1 MSNRRSILTV
11 IGAFLIP
18 LVGLTGEVYAQNG
31 RITGV
36 VTQSTSSQA
45 LAGAQIH
52 LEGTSHGIVTN
63 QSGRFLLNDI
73 PPGTYTLQ
81 AVLIGHSARSM
92 PVTVAAGQTLTLNI
106 VLEQIAISMQEIVV
120 TGMGGATAKAK
131 TPFEIAS
138 VNARDIPVV
147 GANAVSSIQG
157 KVAGAMVVQGS
168 GRPGSAP
175 AVLLR
180 GPKSINATGR
190 SQEPLYIVDGVI
202 LGSDIVDIGGLDI
215 DRVEI
220 VKGAAAASLYGS
232 RAANGV
238 VQITTRRGRQMADQR
253 IRYTVRSEFGQS
265 DLPGKFDF
273 LQHHAWKLTPDGTMF
288 VDNNGTPCHF
298 LDCSSPQLAGQTAG
312 TATAGAWNTFATN
325 PWPGGTYDQV
335 GRFFEGGDWMET
347 YVSAS
352 GRTGGTNFH
361 ASFSNTNE
369 GGVMTSQRGFERKNF
384 RLNLDQNI
392 REDIQL
398 SASAF
403 YSRSDEDPRSGALF
417 DLTRMLAGIDLT
429 NCLGDDN
436 KIIPGSNCL
445 DNPER
450 LLINT
455 NPTNVESPNPLYESV
470 ARDFSRTRGRFL
482 GAVTASYRPLDWLE
496 LSSNVSYDRFDNE
509 DVLHTPKGYRT
520 IAPSNTLNNGQLDY
534 SDTRREALNAN
545 AKVTGRFSLG
555 SNIRNTTTLQYL
567 YEQRETESNS
577 TNGFNYAVTGVP
589 SLDNIDPTSLDA
601 SSSRTPIKM
610 DGYFVITDFDI
621 ADKYVANFLVRNDGS
636 SLFGEEERRQW
647 YYAVRGAW
655 RLGEEAWFPMQD
667 ALDELK
673 LRYAFGTAGSS
684 PSFAAQYETYSVS
697 AGAVSPVNLG
707 NKLLKPEFSK
717 EHEAGF
723 DAAFM
728 QGRLGI
734 SVTYA
739 HSDTDNQILPV
750 PLPRYSGFGTQFQ
763 NAGSLQS
770 KTWELSLDGVLL
782 QNDNMRWSARVLFDR
797 TRTQIT
803 KMNVPPFNYGVA
815 GQGLGTVFYAR
826 EGEEYGTYYGVRYA
840 TSCDDLPSGMS
851 CDGFTVNDDGWL
863 VWVGGGGLAS
873 NAWGTSSDV
882 TVRGSPVM
890 WGTPFRGE
898 CSDRV
903 TGNRTLS
910 CPVGNSLPDYNMSFS
925 STFTYKNLTLY
936 GLVDAVQGFDIYNQ
950 PLQWALFRRNI
961 GMMDQTGVPENER
974 KPIGY
979 YDALYTVS
987 GLLPSNVF
995 VEDGSFVK
1003 LREVAV
1009 SYGVTSEQ
1017 LSRLPGIGRTFSG
1030 ATLRLS
1036 GRNLHTWTS
1045 YRGYDPE
1052 TGSGGGNTGSA
1063 AIARV
1068 DGYQYPNFRTWRLG
1082 IELNF

>member
-1 MSNRRSILTV
+1 VVNRRTILTV
-11 IGAFLIP
+11 LGALLLF
-18 LVGLTGEVYAQNG
+18 LTGTQQASAQNG

-36 VTQSTSSQA
+36 VSQSTSGQP
-45 LAGAQIH
+45 LAGVQVH
-52 LEGTSHGIVTN
+52 LEGTRFGTVTN
-63 QSGRFLLNDI
+63 QNGRFLLNDV
-73 PPGTYTLQ
+73 PAGAYTLQ
-81 AVLIGHSARSM
+81 AILIGHSARST
-92 PVTVAAGQTLTLNI
+92 PITVAAGQTLNLNV
-106 VLEQIAISMQEIVV
+106 VLDQVAISMQEIVV

-131 TPFEIAS
+131 TPFEIS
-138 VNARDIPVV
+138 TINARDIPVV
-147 GANAVSSIQG
+147 GSNAVSSIQG

-202 LGSDIVDIGGLDI
+202 LGSDIVDISGLDI

-238 VQITTRRGRQMADQR
+238 IQITTRRGRQMADQR
-253 IRYTVRSEFGQS
+253 IRYTVRTEMGRS
-265 DLPGKFDF
+265 DLPGAFDF
-273 LQHHAWKLTPDGTMF
+273 LKHHAWKLTPDGTMF
-288 VDNNGTPCHF
+288 IDNNGTPCHF
-298 LDCSSPQLAGQTAG
+298 LDCSSPQLAGQAAG
-312 TATAGAWNTFATN
+312 TGSANAWNTFATN
-325 PWPGGTYDQV
+325 AWPGGAIDQV
-335 GRFFEGGDWMET
+335 GRFFEGGDYMES

-361 ASFSNTNE
+361 VSFTNTNE
-369 GGVMTSQRGFERKNF
+369 GGVMTGQQGFERNNF
-384 RLNLDQNI
+384 RLNLDQSI

-403 YSRSDEDPRSGALF
+403 YSRSSEDPRSGALF
-417 DLTRMLAGIDLT
+417 DLTRMQAGIDLT
-429 NCLGDDN
+429 NCLDDN
-436 KIIPGSNCL
+436 DKIIPGSNCL
-445 DNPER
+445 KNPDR

-455 NPTNVESPNPLYESV
+455 NPTNVESANPLYDAV
-470 ARDFSRTRGRFL
+470 ARDYTRTRGRFL
-482 GAVTASYRPLDWLE
+482 GSVTASYRPLEWLE
-496 LSSNVSYDRFDNE
+496 LSSNASYDRFDNE

-520 IAPSNTLNNGQLDY
+520 IAPSNTLNNGALEY
-534 SDTRREALNAN
+534 ADTRREAINAS
-545 AKVTGRFSLG
+545 ARVTGRFNLG
-555 SNIRNTTTLQYL
+555 SSIRNTTTLQYL
-567 YEQRETESNS
+567 YEQRETLANS
-577 TNGFNYAVTGVP
+577 SDGFNFAVTGVP
-589 SLDNIDPTSLDA
+589 TMDNIDPTTLDA
-601 SSSRTPIKM
+601 GSSRTPIKM
-610 DGYFVITDFDI
+610 DGYFIITDFDI
-621 ADKYVANFLVRNDGS
+621 ADRYVVNLLARNDGS
-636 SLFGEEERRQW
+636 SLFGEDERRQW

-655 RLGEEAWFPMQD
+655 RLGEEAWFPMKD

-673 LRYAFGTAGSS
+673 VRYAFGTAGSS

-697 AGAVSPVNLG
+697 AGSVSPVNLG
-707 NKLLKPEFSK
+707 NRLLKPEFSA
-717 EHEAGF
+717 EHEAGV
-723 DAAFM
+723 DAAFL
-728 QGRLGI
+728 QGRLGF

-739 HSDTDNQILPV
+739 HSNTKNQILPV

-763 NAGSLQS
+763 NAGTMQS
-770 KTWELSLDGVLL
+770 KTWEVSLDAVLM
-782 QNDNMRWSARVLFDR
+782 QSDNFRWSARAMYDR
-797 TRTQIT
+797 TRTKIT
-803 KMNVPPFNYGVA
+803 EMSVPPFNYGVA

-826 EGEEYGTYYGVRYA
+826 EGEDYGTYYGVHYA
-840 TSCDDLPSGMS
+840 RGCGDLPAGMS
-851 CDGFTVNDDGWL
+851 CDGFVVNDDGWL
-863 VWVGGGGLAS
+863 VWVGDGGLAS
-873 NAWGTSSDV
+873 NAWGTSSAV

-898 CSDRV
+898 CTDRSS
-903 TGNRTLS
+903 GERTLS

-925 STFTYKNLTLY
+925 TTLSYKNLTLY
-936 GLVDAVQGFDIYNQ
+936 GLLDAVRGFDIYNQ

-961 GMMDQTGVPENER
+961 GMMDQTGVAENER

-1003 LREVAV
+1003 LREIAV
-1009 SYGVTSEQ
+1009 SYGLTSEQ
-1017 LSRLPGIGRTFSG
+1017 LSKLPFLGRTFSS
-1030 ATLRLS
+1030 ATFRVS
-1036 GRNLHTWTS
+1036 GRNLHTWTN

-1068 DGYQYPNFRTWRLG
+1068 DGYQYPNFRTWRFGL
-1082 IELNF
+1082 ELNF